1 MNKNLQQPGGLIVAQ
16 LGSIVRSEMFLSGKI
31 VELTV
36 GLINIL
42 VAVDPFY
49 WLPGGKKQVHFRVNT
64 SFEMF
69 LQHIG
74 CRLRVV
80 DL

>member
-1 MNKNLQQPGGLIVAQ
+1 MNKNLQQPGGLLVAQ
-16 LGSIVRSEMFLSGKI
+16 LGSIGRSEMFLSGKI

-49 WLPGGKKQVHFRVNT
+49 WLPGGKQVNFRVNT

-69 LQHIG
+69 LQHLG
-74 CRLRVV
+74 WRLSVV